1 MLGLGSSLTTSSTP
15 SGLSLLGTYTS
26 DFSSGVDGWGGF
38 NISEGTQTLTA
49 NQSIGGVSAALKVSY
64 DENEEVLFG
73 ITQNTPWGED
83 FEVGDFI
90 SVEYKYYSDDQLPAD
105 GSNINIFFQAG
116 ANFSLSRRV
125 SDQGVDGAWHSVS
138 VDLQEITGATSSNAM
153 RIGFSAGSTAPGS
166 GDSWY
171 VKDIVVKH
179 FR

>member
-15 SGLSLLGTYTS
+15 LGLSLLGTYTS

-73 ITQNTPWGED
+73 IAQNTPWSED
-83 FEVGDFI
+83 FKVGDFI
-90 SVEYKYYSDDQLPAD
+90 SVEYKYYSDDQSPAD
-105 GSNINIFFQAG
+105 AANISIFLQAG
-116 ANFSLSRRV
+116 SSFHSSRRV
-125 SDQGVDGAWHSVS
+125 SDTGVDGAWHTVS
-138 VDLQEITGATSSNAM
+138 VTLQQITGGTNNNSM
-153 RIGFSAGSTAPGS
+153 RIGFSAGSSAPGS

-171 VKDIVVKH
+171 IKDIVVKH